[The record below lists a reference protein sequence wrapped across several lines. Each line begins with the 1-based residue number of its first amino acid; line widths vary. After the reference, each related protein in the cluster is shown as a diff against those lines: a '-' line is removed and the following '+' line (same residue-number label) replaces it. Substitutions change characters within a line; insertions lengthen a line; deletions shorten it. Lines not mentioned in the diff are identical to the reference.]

1 MKEWIEMSKLHKDQM
16 GDDEIFMQELLK
28 SQGEPPQEKSKSKQ
42 MSEKDWER
50 RFLDL
55 LKLDLIELPEDF
67 YEENMLFEEPE
78 KLMDVFTQLEE
89 QNLTNIS
96 KTQELEESMEKM
108 KQKEIRTHKTIG
120 GELSQQQA
128 VKKELETQIL
138 VSKMTLNEL
147 QKASRTTTVSAS
159 QGKKAKAGE
168 EEQEVNIHALMEDIK
183 KDILDVY
190 GVTGAAKDGAATEGK

>member
-159 QGKKAKAGE
+159 
-168 EEQEVNIHALMEDIK
+168 
-183 KDILDVY
+183 
-190 GVTGAAKDGAATEGK
+190 